1 MYSWLT
7 MMNDWKEN
15 SKIGNDCTNPQEPRH
30 NNYSFK
36 QLEMQICVIEFM
48 GLHLLFSLRCECKYV
63 WIITALQPP
72 RLRIATIPWSDPGT
86 TTSTSLCTKENQLLM
101 PLFCNRV
108 CAVETDL
115 IFINR
120 RWNPVWGSKMH
131 QRCAQNVLERYHS
144 QWQQNTSR
152 SLGWVLMF
160 SMSWMFWMIQ
170 CSNVLNVRPQTCFSV
185 SPGFQFYSPNGQMLS
200 WGSIFKGGLSFGRK
214 QYIQS

>member
-1 MYSWLT
+1 MCSERPFCYTCSGDGWT
-7 MMNDWKEN
+7 VDWPWSMINDWKGN

-86 TTSTSLCTKENQLLM
+86 STSTSLCTKENQLPM
-101 PLFCNRV
+101 PLFCTRV

-115 IFINR
+115 IYKQESER
-120 RWNPVWGSKMH
+120 EGA
-131 QRCAQNVLERYHS
+131 RCKRCPQNVLERYHS
-144 QWQQNTSR
+144 QWKQNTSR

-160 SMSWMFWMIQ
+160 SMAWMFWMIQ
-170 CSNVLNVRPQTCFSV
+170 CSNVLKVRPQTCFSV
-185 SPGFQFYSPNGQMLS
+185 SLGFQF
-200 WGSIFKGGLSFGRK
+200 
-214 QYIQS
+214 